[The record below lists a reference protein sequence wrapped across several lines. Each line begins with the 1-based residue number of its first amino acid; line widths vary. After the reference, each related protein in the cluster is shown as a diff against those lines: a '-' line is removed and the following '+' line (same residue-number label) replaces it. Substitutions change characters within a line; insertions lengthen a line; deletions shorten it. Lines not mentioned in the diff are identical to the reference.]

1 MMRTLSIHFS
11 GKTIFLLILI
21 AASTVLIPFLNQ
33 NQIGMAQE
41 QNNQTS
47 SSLTNQQQP
56 TGISFQIDNT
66 TFSHHMAV
74 VNGVQIHYVIG
85 GHGDPVVLLH
95 GWPETWYEWHKVMPA
110 LARNYTVIAPDMRG
124 LGDSSKPL
132 TGYDGKTVAEDIHQ
146 LVTKLGFKRIFLVGH
161 DFGADIAY
169 AYAAAHPTEVKRL
182 VVMDMEIA
190 GFAPPGRMP
199 TFWPVFHQVR
209 DLPEALVQG
218 KELLYLTWFFN
229 NLAYN
234 PSAVAPDINEFVSH
248 YSAPGA
254 MRAGFEYYRAVPQDA
269 IENQNYSKTKL
280 TMPVLAVGGS
290 YYPALGGNVT
300 NSALYAMKILAQNV
314 QSIQIPN
321 SGHWGP
327 EERPDFVI
335 KMLDNFFAGNTTN
348 ASTSDPILQN
358 QQVHAASLCVHVC
371 LRANNSLHVGS
382 GPTGIAFDPKNGN
395 LYVTNS
401 RDKTV
406 SVISGQNNT
415 VVRTIPCCVQYT
427 YNKVSP
433 SGIAFDSA
441 NGNLYVTGSTES
453 PPVISSGGVSVI
465 SGQNNTVISNIP
477 CCAAD
482 GSPWGITFDAA
493 NGNLYVTNTQDFS
506 VSVISGKNNTVI
518 GSPIMVGKVP
528 PGGPYA
534 IAFDPTNGNLYVPIL
549 HNYTVTVISGKNN
562 TVIGGPIHVGSY
574 PIGIAFDPT
583 NGNLYVTN
591 FYNNTVSV
599 ISGKNNTV
607 LGSPITVGKD
617 PYGVVF
623 DSANGNLY
631 VTNSGDNTVT
641 AISGQ
646 NNNVIGT
653 IAVDKTPRGIAFD
666 SANGNLYVANFNNNT
681 VSVISSLNTI
691 R

>member
-1 MMRTLSIHFS
+1 VRNVSLLFS
-11 GKTIFLLILI
+11 GTRIVLVII
-21 AASTVLIPFLNQ
+21 AASTVLISFLNQ
-33 NQIGMAQE
+33 NQIGIAQQ

-47 SSLTNQQQP
+47 SQQP
-56 TGISFQIDNT
+56 TTGISFLIDNT

-85 GHGDPVVLLH
+85 GHGYPVVLLH

-110 LARNYTVIAPDMRG
+110 LAKNYTVIAPDMRG

-132 TGYDGKTVAEDIHQ
+132 AGYDGKTVAEDIHQ
-146 LVTKLGFKRIFLVGH
+146 LVTKLGFKTIFLVGH
-161 DFGADIAY
+161 DFGAQIAY
-169 AYAAAHPTEVKRL
+169 SYAAAHPTEVKRL
-182 VVMDMEIA
+182 VVMTMNIPGFIPA
-190 GFAPPGRMP
+190 GKKPS
-199 TFWPVFHQVR
+199 WWSVFHQTR

-218 KELLYLTWFFN
+218 KELMYLTWFFN

-234 PSAVAPDINEFVSH
+234 PSALTQDINEFVSH

-269 IENQNYSKTKL
+269 IENQNYSKIKL
-280 TMPVLAVGGS
+280 TMPVLAVGAS
-290 YYPALGGNVT
+290 YYPVYGGNVT
-300 NSALYAMKILAQNV
+300 SEPSILGDSPLYAMKALAQNV
-314 QSIQIPN
+314 RGIQVPN
-321 SGHWGP
+321 SGHWIP
-327 EERPDFVI
+327 EERPDFLI
-335 KMLDNFFAGNTTN
+335 KLLENFFAGNNTKT
-348 ASTSDPILQN
+348 STSDPIVRN
-358 QQVHAASLCVHVC
+358 EQVLAASSCAHAC
-371 LRANNSLHVGS
+371 TIHVGS

-415 VVRTIPCCVQYT
+415 VIRTIPCCVQYT
-427 YNKVSP
+427 YNKVTP

-441 NGNLYVTGSTES
+441 NGNLYVTSSAES

-465 SGQNNTVISNIP
+465 SGQNNTVIRNIP

-482 GSPWGITFDAA
+482 GSPWGIAFDSA

-528 PGGPYA
+528 PAGPYA
-534 IAFDPTNGNLYVPIL
+534 IAFDSANGNLYVPIL
-549 HNYTVTVISGKNN
+549 HNYTVTVILGKNN
-562 TVIGGPIHVGSY
+562 TVLGGPIHVGSY
-574 PIGIAFDPT
+574 PTGIAFDSA

-607 LGSPITVGKD
+607 VGSPVMVGKD
-617 PYGVVF
+617 PYGVAF

-631 VTNSGDNTVT
+631 VTNSGDKTVT

-653 IAVDKTPRGIAFD
+653 IAVGKTPRGIAFD
-666 SANGNLYVANFNNNT
+666 STNGNLYVANFNNNT
-681 VSVISSLNTI
+681 VSVISPPVTI